1 MRKRML
7 AMIFAALMACTVM
20 TGCGGGTAD
29 SAAETAS
36 NSEVIGSADEKT
48 AIVLTDETEA
58 EEASEPAAEVQDET
72 KEETAEKKVTY
83 KSILKKYTKKMKKK
97 TPVLVEEYNE
107 ECKELSGDLEALAQ
121 LSTEKVEDLAEICNT
136 GVEEMADLM
145 LKNGDDYD
153 TYEKWAGKLQDVSM
167 ELAQE
172 ITDAYMDSAM

>member
-72 KEETAEKKVTY
+72 KEETV
-83 KSILKKYTKKMKKK
+83 
-97 TPVLVEEYNE
+97 VEEGKQTIE
-107 ECKELSGDLEALAQ
+107 EKGPFRKISLFGEAKRKEYIVALKDHTFYQKENTFTTKEAEAHVF
-121 LSTEKVEDLAEICNT
+121 SFYKEAKAISRVYHGKVL
-136 GVEEMADLM
+136 GR
-145 LKNGDDYD
+145 
-153 TYEKWAGKLQDVSM
+153 
-167 ELAQE
+167 
-172 ITDAYMDSAM
+172 